1 MPMLDRLK
9 IPGSRSGGSQTE
21 NPKSRSKFK
30 SPSRLSLRLF
40 QSGTDAEQ
48 RQVSSPDGSGLA
60 AALARQATPVPSLG
74 ATDDLW
80 ARAEE
85 ALKCDPVKKKVF
97 EDYLEI
103 LGQRLDSKL
112 EPTDGHDRHKQL
124 CQLIDVETKE
134 LEDKKWKFQVGD
146 YTRDVA
152 DLFQR
157 SFKAIL
163 SVKDL
168 VNAAASSCP
177 PAALACAGATVVLT
191 VSVCVQ
197 YLSEI
202 RCRTRIRCAHLSIA
216 PRHRQR
222 ARVRHC

>member
-1 MPMLDRLK
+1 
-9 IPGSRSGGSQTE
+9 
-21 NPKSRSKFK
+21 
-30 SPSRLSLRLF
+30 
-40 QSGTDAEQ
+40 
-48 RQVSSPDGSGLA
+48 V
-60 AALARQATPVPSLG
+60 ARQATPVQPLQ

-112 EPTDGHDRHKQL
+112 EPADGHDRHKQL
-124 CQLIDVETKE
+124 CQLIEVETKE
-134 LEDKKWKFQVGD
+134 LEDKKWKFQVGE

-168 VNAAASSCP
+168 VNTAASSCP
-177 PAALACAGATVVLT
+177 PAALACAGATVILT
-191 VSVCVQ
+191 VSVSTIPFRNSLENSDQMCSFVHSSSSPPKSKS
-197 YLSEI
+197 LPLLKA
-202 RCRTRIRCAHLSIA
+202 CTPLPH
-216 PRHRQR
+216 
-222 ARVRHC
+222 